1 MQSTIANAISLATQ
15 PVALLWSED
24 VPEGAARFQQGKWG
38 CVMWLAAGAAKG
50 RAAACDRETF
60 GCFGGGVGFGFGDQ
74 YKNFPGGEECFFR
87 FLSSGN
93 AAWEKGRAVAEQIKP
108 HMRAEAHG
116 EFVQGERY
124 LKTPERVRQFV
135 AELPVT
141 EIPTRYVVLKPLSEV
156 DPETET
162 PQSVTFFVTPHQL
175 SALTVLANFDA
186 PSNETVI
193 VPFAA
198 GCQSIGIYPYREALR
213 DHPRAVM
220 GMVDLSARL
229 NLRKALG
236 DNIFSFSMPYRFFE
250 RMEQNVKGNF
260 LERPTWLALK
270 G

>member
-1 MQSTIANAISLATQ
+1 MRSMIANAISLATQ
-15 PVALLWSED
+15 PVALLWSD
-24 VPEGAARFQQGKWG
+24 DLPEGAARFQKGKWG
-38 CVMWLAAGAAKG
+38 CVMWLLAGAAKG
-50 RAAACDRETF
+50 RVAACDRETF

-74 YKNFPGGEECFFR
+74 YKNFPGGEECFHR
-87 FLSSGN
+87 FLSIGN
-93 AAWEKGRAVAEQIKP
+93 ATWEKGRAVAEQIKP
-108 HMRAEAHG
+108 HMQAEAHE

-124 LKTPERVRQFV
+124 LKTPEQVRRFTG
-135 AELPVT
+135 ELPIT

-198 GCQSIGIYPYREALR
+198 GCQSISIYPYCEALR

-236 DNIFSFSMPYRFFE
+236 DNIFSFSMPYRLFE
-250 RMEQNVKGNF
+250 RMEQNVEGSF